1 MKGSSSRSRG
11 FTTVELMISVAIVG
25 ILASIAINAF
35 RDYTRRASISEVVI
49 ATSACKSAISENYA
63 TLTDAPDAGK
73 WGCEVPV
80 GKTKYV
86 GAVQTSADGVIRIAI
101 VNLDG
106 LVNGK
111 YLHMVPVHAD
121 GSVEPLCGVYHAGSL
136 ARLRE
141 FFNAGGRRVKDALG
155 AITVST
161 VPAPER
167 ILANINTPE
176 QWAATRS

>member
-1 MKGSSSRSRG
+1 MKGSVRRSAG

-49 ATSACKSAISENYA
+49 ATSACKSVISENYA
-63 TLTDAPDAGK
+63 TLTDSPDAGK
-73 WGCEVPV
+73 WGCEVAV

-86 GAVQTSADGVIRIAI
+86 GAVQTSTDGVIRIAI
-101 VNLDG
+101 VNMDG

-121 GSVEPLCGVYHAGSL
+121 GVTPMITPDDMGRSVTNWRCGSDWLPVRNALPANCRNDTTTYASQD
-136 ARLRE
+136 
-141 FFNAGGRRVKDALG
+141 FN
-155 AITVST
+155 
-161 VPAPER
+161 
-167 ILANINTPE
+167 
-176 QWAATRS
+176 